1 MSPENRRACHYWFES
16 WLQSRTL
23 WFWSRCPWFLSWCTE
38 FWLLG
43 KDPWRCIGGGGF
55 SCCSLNHSCAGYSW
69 SFGLRGSSGCRFFV
83 DHKLCKRRPGNRFQ
97 IQTYIIYIAL
107 AHLADAFVQSDLL
120 MRQFDLTTFSSP
132 QPPLPRLI
140 YVNPDKIN

>member
-1 MSPENRRACHYWFES
+1 MVGALVLGEVVVVGF
-16 WLQSRTL
+16 
-23 WFWSRCPWFLSWCTE
+23 FLITNSVKEDQEIDFKFKPT
-38 FWLLG
+38 F
-43 KDPWRCIGGGGF
+43 
-55 SCCSLNHSCAGYSW
+55 
-69 SFGLRGSSGCRFFV
+69 
-83 DHKLCKRRPGNRFQ
+83 
-97 IQTYIIYIAL
+97 IYIAL